1 MYTIFAN
8 GTVIY
13 QSGNQVLPLI
23 SPKCTTEI
31 GKAGSLDF
39 GVPPSHAYYKMFEQL
54 KTPLVVESDGEELFR
69 GRVLSLKKNFNNFR
83 EVYGEGNLSYLVDSV
98 QKAEKYDGTAHDLFK
113 QIIKKHNEMIGD
125 ATKKF
130 EIGTINVEN
139 HPVRLFGKSKD
150 DDKSESEAAEAAAT
164 TNFNYKQIALD
175 SIADEW
181 QTTYD
186 YIESV
191 LIDYCGG
198 YLRTRRGKKDG
209 KDVTYIDWLKEYFD
223 TSSQTIEFGKNL
235 LDLTEEINP
244 EEVVSVLIPLGDEN
258 LTIKNAA
265 SFSEGDIHHV
275 SGSNEIYSASAVARF
290 GRIIKTNVFDSVTE
304 VSTLVE
310 NAKRYLK
317 EHSTFRSTIEV
328 TAVDL
333 HFINPGVRSI
343 KLGDKVIVH
352 SPAHG
357 YDRQELLCT
366 KIEYDLENPA
376 NTVYTFGNPKQSLTE
391 RYRKDKQKKNS
402 GGGSAASAVAEK
414 IDENQ
419 TDFYDAWV
427 KVEKEKGHIDLGTLF
442 KRVHGDE
449 TNIAGGTLIT
459 LDSNPDHSAINMWA
473 DHMQIDENKKKLS
486 FIAGIDLNADPKSA
500 SVNIY
505 AMQKDTQN
513 AAKFLLQVGFNEKT
527 GKSES
532 YANLTANYTTI
543 NSKITTISGLLDAI
557 RVKALT
563 VNTNG
568 LYANSISAGNLYA
581 SSRINPGR
589 LFNVSDHQHVISING
604 VEYVTG
610 KPYSG
615 Y

>member
-1 MYTIFAN
+1 
-8 GTVIY
+8 
-13 QSGNQVLPLI
+13 
-23 SPKCTTEI
+23 
-31 GKAGSLDF
+31 
-39 GVPPSHAYYKMFEQL
+39 
-54 KTPLVVESDGEELFR
+54 
-69 GRVLSLKKNFNNFR
+69 
-83 EVYGEGNLSYLVDSV
+83 
-98 QKAEKYDGTAHDLFK
+98 
-113 QIIKKHNEMIGD
+113 MIGD
-125 ATKKF
+125 NVKKF

-150 DDKSESEAAEAAAT
+150 GDNSESDASEAAST

-191 LIDYCGG
+191 LLDYCGG
-198 YLRTRRGKKDG
+198 YLRTRRGKKNG
-209 KDVTYIDWLKEYFD
+209 EDVTYIDWLEEYFD

-265 SFSEGDIHHV
+265 SFSVGDIHHIA
-275 SGSNEIYSASAVARF
+275 GSNEIYSASAVARF

-317 EHSTFRSTIEV
+317 EHSLFRSTIEV

-352 SPAHG
+352 SPVHG
-357 YDRQELLCT
+357 YDQQELLCT

-391 RYRKDKQKKNS
+391 RYRKDKQKRSS
-402 GGGSAASAVAEK
+402 GAGSAAGAVAEQ

-442 KRVHGDE
+442 KRVHGDD

-459 LDSNPDHSAINMWA
+459 LDSDPNHSAINMWA

-486 FIAGIDLNADPKSA
+486 FISGIDLNADPNSA
-500 SVNIY
+500 SVDIY
-505 AMQKDTQN
+505 AMDKVTQK
-513 AAKFLLQVGFNEKT
+513 AAKFMLQIGVNEQ
-527 GKSES
+527 GKS
-532 YANLTANYTTI
+532 TTI
-543 NSKITTISGLLDAI
+543 ATLQSDITNINSNITNISGILNA
-557 RVKALT
+557 
-563 VNTNG
+563 
-568 LYANSISAGNLYA
+568 
-581 SSRINPGR
+581 
-589 LFNVSDHQHVISING
+589 ISINADKSITVKKSLSATTAYITNLVASDIKMVRMNG
-604 VEYVTG
+604 SQWDLDYHKHYVNINGTQYETST
-610 KPYSG
+610 PY
-615 Y
+615 